1 MKLCVCAAIL
11 SRNTDCYMVVIWLL
25 YDCYMI
31 VIWLLYGCYRHFAH
45 ICKHPLAT
53 VRFFWLKV
61 VSCSFVL
68 GPWPPTLRS
77 GPQPLLPRATWG
89 SVQLELQG
97 HQPRPHP
104 PAEKARTP
112 LALRVLL
119 ATWPKSIPISI
130 VQRRL
135 LDLSYLPRVEFLRR
149 ESMSEVLLH
158 VLPMHARSA
167 SLPTP
172 NFNVVVFWWLAHDGT
187 LHSTLSTLRFGGGWR
202 RE

>member
-31 VIWLLYGCYRHFAH
+31 VIWLLYGCYTHFAH

-135 LDLSYLPRVEFLRR
+135 LDLSYLPQDSSPGGLTRR
-149 ESMSEVLLH
+149 IFYVCVCVLTPSPCCQVTHCPRRYYESGDGLH
-158 VLPMHARSA
+158 ANRAPRAQPQIA
-167 SLPTP
+167 QDT
-172 NFNVVVFWWLAHDGT
+172 
-187 LHSTLSTLRFGGGWR
+187 
-202 RE
+202 